1 MVCGG
6 TAVTQAMVDIVRAR
20 RRHPAGRFR
29 RTDRASYSRGV
40 SWLRA
45 SRKIVDP
52 DNVAWDVYV
61 TRVRDEPLTGPF
73 RRVRARFGLTRRI
86 EAITD
91 WPRPRALVWEV
102 QGAPGTLLLDE
113 IARGLALGKVV
124 FPAGTKYLGERR

>member
-1 MVCGG
+1 MRCNRGHVADRG
-6 TAVTQAMVDIVRAR
+6 TR
-20 RRHPAGRFR
+20 RRAASQRSR
-29 RTDRASYSRGV
+29 SYSRGV

-52 DNVAWDVYV
+52 ENVAWDVYV

-91 WPRPRALVWEV
+91 WPRPRTLVWEV
-102 QGAPGTLLLDE
+102 QGAPGKLLLDE

-124 FPAGTKYLGERR
+124 FPVGTRYLGERR